1 MSTPIS
7 DGAGTAPPTS
17 GWRGGHTDQAEIS
30 HTTAGPL
37 FHSRRSLH
45 WNHQTIQHKTDIPTL
60 TINSTQM
67 CETSMTTNE
76 RMQRLEVKATM
87 SFHIQPRV
95 SGGPTSHR

>member
-37 FHSRRSLH
+37 FHSRRCLH
-45 WNHQTIQHKTDIPTL
+45 WNHQTI
-60 TINSTQM
+60 NFTQM

-76 RMQRLEVKATM
+76 RMQRLEVKATL